1 MGLFEMISAI
11 SKMAMTQMTAKTRMA
26 RNHRMLV
33 LEKPWDLKEVAPWAR
48 RAAQNHAAAKT
59 GVHRWFS
66 THAVWKR
73 NRYEHISR
81 SGISA

>member
-1 MGLFEMISAI
+1 MGLSEMIIAI
-11 SKMAMTQMTAKTRMA
+11 STMAMTQMTAKTRMA

-33 LEKPWDLKEVAPWAR
+33 REKRWYLKEGAT
-48 RAAQNHAAAKT
+48 RAAHIHAATKS

-73 NRYEHISR
+73 NRYEHLSR
-81 SGISA
+81 SEISA